1 VSTAADEYRDYVP
14 SVPKVYIVM
23 AWLWVAVPFGFGA
36 YQLLLKVGQLFG

>member
-1 VSTAADEYRDYVP
+1 MSDAIDEYRDYVP
-14 SVPKVYIVM
+14 SVPKPYIVM